1 MQNDVIDGALAL
13 VNRINEQVRII
24 ENCNITKEY
33 VQKAELILH
42 TKDGFEEI
50 GGISTEQMEMIKK
63 YISGMLDANVSEAE
77 NFLQSLQS
85 EKLPCRGGSAPEKP
99 ESVSEMAEIVPEMQ
113 ESVSKEHKSVSVDDE
128 EHARRAEV
136 IEHPVKTL
144 DEVQKEAQAAGMSYG
159 QYVQQKES
167 CTGAT
172 RKMTIG
178 DLEEDLAA
186 GLTIASIA
194 RKHGY
199 SNASS
204 IINAISKH
212 NIDVKGLT
220 NGQSPYRLTEE
231 DIPRIRELYTEGD
244 KNLTETASRLGVTK
258 KTLKAFVDEH
268 HLTKRLR

>member
-13 VNRINEQVRII
+13 VNKINEQVRII
-24 ENCNITKEY
+24 ESCNITMER
-33 VQKAELILH
+33 VQESELSLLLPEGELAELEGISQEQMLEIKVYILATLGENIAKAE
-42 TKDGFEEI
+42 K
-50 GGISTEQMEMIKK
+50 
-63 YISGMLDANVSEAE
+63 
-77 NFLQSLQS
+77 FLQSLQS
-85 EKLPCRGGSAPEKP
+85 EPTCVEAPPEEQEPEEK
-99 ESVSEMAEIVPEMQ
+99 VSDEDKEAMRKHREKEQARQAEE
-113 ESVSKEHKSVSVDDE
+113 
-128 EHARRAEV
+128 
-136 IEHPVKTL
+136 IEHPVKTI
-144 DEVQKEAQAAGMSYG
+144 DEVQAEAQAAGMSYG
-159 QYVQQKES
+159 KYMQKVGS

-172 RKMTIG
+172 RKMTVG
-178 DLEEDLAA
+178 DLENELAA
-186 GLTIASIA
+186 GLSISQIA
-194 RKHGY
+194 RKYGY